1 MSKSFQ
7 GSLKSKAYFDIFQVD
22 YVCEIKLSLTHDL
35 YKNTLLKHNIDPEV
49 ADRDIYKG
57 VISDY
62 LYNNIKLFDVKG
74 YKLNLISY
82 ELLTKDVI
90 NNKVEIKLNYSKQVA
105 EIYWVIN
112 TMFFDYNPD
121 HTNYHSF
128 NDNDDHY
135 EITSV
140 KMPNFSVAKVKRP
153 YKMWILLVVSLLVF
167 AGYLIYRMSI

>member
-7 GSLKSKAYFDIFQVD
+7 VLSKSKAYFEIFQID
-22 YVCEIKLSLTHDL
+22 YLCEIKLSLTYEL
-35 YKNTLLKHNIDPEV
+35 YKNALLKHDIDPEL
-49 ADRDIYKG
+49 ADREIYKG

-82 ELLTKDVI
+82 ELLAKDVI

-112 TMFFDYNPD
+112 TMFFDYNPK

-128 NDNDDHY
+128 NDSDDHY

-140 KMPNFSVAKVKRP
+140 ETPNFSVSRVKKP
-153 YKMWILLVVSLLVF
+153 YKLWILLILSLLVF
-167 AGYLIYRMSI
+167 AGYLMYKMSI